1 MLREETATHA
11 TAYATGG
18 SNPRLEQTGCS
29 NPRLEQ
35 TGCQAGLPLTRL
47 SLALGR
53 ALITADGHGG
63 QQGALEVHEVHELND
78 GYTSR

>member
-1 MLREETATHA
+1 FHRMLREETATHA

-18 SNPRLEQTGCS
+18 SNPT
-29 NPRLEQ
+29 LEQ

-47 SLALGR
+47 SRALCR
-53 ALITADGHGG
+53 ALITADGNGG
-63 QQGALEVHEVHELND
+63 QQGALEVHELNELND